1 MADSPLTHAIRRL
14 TDGGQLSGEETAAAF
29 AVVMRG
35 EASPPQIAALLIG
48 LRARG
53 ETAEQVAGAAQALR
67 DVMQTVRLP
76 SGAPVIDTCGTGGGA
91 IGTFNLSTASAFVA
105 AGAGARV
112 AKHGNRSYTSN
123 CGSADLLEALG
134 LEITLTPERATE
146 VLERAGMVFLFAPA
160 FHPAMKHAVPVRK
173 ELAVPT
179 VMNLIGPLANPAG
192 VSRQVIG
199 VADRDR
205 APLVAQAL
213 ARLGTV
219 HALVV
224 HAEVGMDE
232 ISPYGCTQVWEIR
245 DGTISQWS
253 LDPAEYDLEHPGLE
267 GLAGA
272 GPAENARR
280 VVQLLEGGEDPVGRA
295 ALLLNSAA
303 AIYVAGL
310 ESSFG
315 TAVGRARKSLMEGA
329 ALQALQRLRKEVGK
343 K

>member
-1 MADSPLTHAIRRL
+1 MADSPLTYAIRRL

-35 EASPPQIAALLIG
+35 EASPSQIAALLIG

-67 DVMQTVRLP
+67 AVMQTVRLP

-112 AKHGNRSYTSN
+112 AKHGNRSYTSS

-134 LEITLTPERATE
+134 LEITLTPERAAE

-173 ELAVPT
+173 ELGVPT

-199 VADRDR
+199 VADRER

-232 ISPYGCTQVWEIR
+232 ISPSGDTQVWEIR
-245 DGTISQWS
+245 QGTISQWS
-253 LDPAEYDLEHPGLE
+253 LDPAEYDLAHPGLE

-272 GPAENARR
+272 GPAENAQR

-315 TAVGRARKSLMEGA
+315 AAVGRARKSLMERA

>member
-14 TDGGQLSGEETAAAF
+14 TEGGQLSGEETAAAF
-29 AVVMRG
+29 GVVMRG
-35 EASPPQIAALLIG
+35 EATPPQIAALLIG
-48 LRARG
+48 LRVRG
-53 ETAEQVAGAAQALR
+53 ESAEQVAGAAQTLR
-67 DVMQTVRLP
+67 EVMQTVRLP
-76 SGAPVIDTCGTGGGA
+76 AGAPVIDTCGTGGGA
-91 IGTFNLSTASAFVA
+91 IGTFNLSTAAAIVA

-123 CGSADLLEALG
+123 CGSADLIEALG
-134 LEITLTPERATE
+134 LEITLTPERAGE

-160 FHPAMKHAVPVRK
+160 FHPAMKHVTPVRR

-205 APLVAQAL
+205 APLMAEAL
-213 ARLGTV
+213 ARLGTA

-232 ISPYGCTQVWEIR
+232 ISPGGCTLVWEIR
-245 DGTISQWS
+245 NGFITHWS
-253 LDPAEYDLEHPGLE
+253 LDPAVYDLAHAGLE
-267 GLAGA
+267 GLAGGA
-272 GPAENARR
+272 PAANAAR
-280 VVQLLEGGEDPVGRA
+280 VVHLLEGGEDPVGRA

-310 ESSFG
+310 ESTFG
-315 TAVGRARKSLMEGA
+315 AAVGRAR
-329 ALQALQRLRKEVGK
+329 QALLEGSAFQALERLRRELGK